1 MDIQTLTPEQGTT
14 YYEVGK
20 LTFNLLPILLS
31 RINAL
36 GGSCLVHEVT
46 VFLQSY
52 PAFRLIKNDPLELQK
67 VKAMQAIDEFSKV

>member
-1 MDIQTLTPEQGTT
+1 VDIQTLIPEQGMT

-31 RINAL
+31 RIKAL
-36 GGSCLVHEVT
+36 GGSWLVHEVT
-46 VFLQSY
+46 VSLQSY
-52 PAFRLIKNDPLELQK
+52 PAFHLIKNDPLELQK

>member
-1 MDIQTLTPEQGTT
+1 VDIQTLIPNQGTT

-31 RINAL
+31 RIKAL
-36 GGSCLVHEVT
+36 GGSWLVHEVT
-46 VFLQSY
+46 VFRQSC
-52 PAFRLIKNDPLELQK
+52 PAFHLIKNDPLELQK